1 MPIVDVRAATHLV
14 DGYIYV
20 IEWGKTRIDHVE
32 HALNSA
38 KGVYEHL
45 LGVVLNKVDLR
56 SLGRYDQLRLLPP
69 GVRSAVW
76 LYGIILQV
84 SSHSGRWLSSLLSE
98 LSLLL

>member
-20 IEWGKTRIDHVE
+20 VDWGRTRIDHVE
-32 HALNSA
+32 QALSSA

-56 SLGRYDQLRLLPP
+56 SLGRYDGGGYYHHESYFQR
-69 GVRSAVW
+69 
-76 LYGIILQV
+76 YGYT
-84 SSHSGRWLSSLLSE
+84 E
-98 LSLLL
+98 